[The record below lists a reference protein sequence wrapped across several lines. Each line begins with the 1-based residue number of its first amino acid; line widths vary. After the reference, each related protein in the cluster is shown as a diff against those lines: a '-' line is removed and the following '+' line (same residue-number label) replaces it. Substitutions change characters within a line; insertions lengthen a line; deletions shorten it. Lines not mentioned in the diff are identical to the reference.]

1 MAVGLFGGT
10 FDPIHMGH
18 LRIAEEVREDFDLDR
33 IYFIPAWLQPLKR
46 QKNGAA
52 ADDRLR
58 MVRSAI
64 GGNSRFRA
72 SAVEMNRGGVS
83 YTIDTVKHFS
93 LRYRD
98 IYFLLGLDA
107 FRDIGLWKGYE
118 DLLRLVNF
126 VVMGR
131 PGCLDVGLPVAVA
144 DEVQVLDSRTW
155 EHSSG
160 KRIYLHDI
168 TQIGIS
174 STQVRGLVKKGKSIK
189 YLVPSSVER
198 YINKKGLYR
207 E

>member
-10 FDPIHMGH
+10 FDPVHVGH
-18 LRIAEEVREDFDLDR
+18 LRIAEEVRENFSLDR
-33 IYFIPAWLQPLKR
+33 VYFIPAWLQPLKR

-52 ADDRLR
+52 AEDRMR

-64 GGNSRFRA
+64 RGNGRFRV
-72 SAVEMNRGGVS
+72 SAVEMSRGGVS

-107 FRDIGLWKGYE
+107 FRDIGLWKSYE
-118 DLLRLVNF
+118 ELFRLVNF

-131 PGCLDVGLPVAVA
+131 PGCLDEGLPVGLTKEVRAV
-144 DEVQVLDSRTW
+144 DDRTW

-160 KRIYLHDI
+160 KRIYLHDNTLI
-168 TQIGIS
+168 DIS
-174 STQVRGLVKKGKSIK
+174 STQVRELARKGKSIK
-189 YLVPSSVER
+189 YLVPPSVER
-198 YINKKGLYR
+198 YINKKGLYGD
-207 E
+207 